1 MTDLSFFDCHCMI
14 GRFTAPESGMVFS
27 VDEIARELEYC
38 AIDEALVFHALAK
51 EYSPAIGNARLLEEI
66 RDHMAM

>member
-1 MTDLSFFDCHCMI
+1 
-14 GRFTAPESGMVFS
+14 MVFS